1 MTYKREQIKAALAEM
16 LLKLGGEAP
25 VGKAGLDWAVD
36 QTLDIVEHRNN
47 VPPLRDRVLIN
58 VEGIDDGVEEDYDG
72 ERRRAEVV
80 DKLADANVITSKEA
94 AYANGGEESDFHKI
108 VLDLDVP
115 ATLVPSSTGGHF
127 HLYIDY
133 DLHWDDYVELLE
145 VLAKIELVEEGYV
158 EASKR
163 EGYTSARLPW
173 VRKADK

>member
-36 QTLDIVEHRNN
+36 QTLDIVEHHNN

-58 VEGIDDGVEEDYDG
+58 VEGIDDGVEDDYDG
-72 ERRRAEVV
+72 RRRVATVV
-80 DKLADANVITSKEA
+80 DRLAEANVITSKEKSTH
-94 AYANGGEESDFHKI
+94 GQEDSDDFHKI
-108 VLDLDVP
+108 ILDLDVP
-115 ATLVPSSTGGHF
+115 ATLIPSSTEGHF

-145 VLAKIELVEEGYV
+145 ALAKTGLLEEGYV

-173 VRKADK
+173 VRKAEQ